1 MRFEPRGGSVNDYEH
16 IFDDGMPRFTLEQA
30 NALLPKIIKLT
41 EQAIEN
47 IQEARER
54 MESEE
59 LFNEDDARQGYDVQV
74 GLTLEK
80 WEKHIRNLGA
90 YPKGYF
96 TVDFKSMLPDTLLCW
111 TFGETQVRH
120 THKTW
125 ENFKRRR
132 PIEHPEVYSFTFSL
146 N

>member
-1 MRFEPRGGSVNDYEH
+1 MSFEPRGGSVNGYEH
-16 IFDDGMPRFTLEQA
+16 VFDDGMPCFTLEQA
-30 NALLPKIIKLT
+30 NALLPKVIKLT

-47 IQEARER
+47 IQEARDR

-59 LFNEDDARQGYDVQV
+59 LFNEDDARQSYDVQV

-80 WEKHIRNLGA
+80 WEKHIRSLGA

-111 TFGETQVRH
+111 TFGETKVKH

-132 PIEHPEVYSFTFSL
+132 TIEHPEVYSFSFSL